1 VFQNRANGL
10 KHKQLIFHDEYSF
23 QIEFSFG
30 IGRQFFGRLR
40 VPSIG
45 LKYTCS
51 SLQGLSCIAYSLKI
65 AAALHHCSDTDVL
78 FDRARQDVEATDFGI
93 EQTNRN
99 PAAAFCGKLAPA
111 SRRRAPYRFMPLSL
125 TGSQPH
131 Y

>member
-1 VFQNRANGL
+1 MFQNRANGL

-51 SLQGLSCIAYSLKI
+51 SLQGLSCIAHSLKI

-78 FDRARQDVEATDFGI
+78 FGRPRQDLEATDFGI

-99 PAAAFCGKLAPA
+99 PAAAFSAA
-111 SRRRAPYRFMPLSL
+111 SLRLPLGGERLIVSCR
-125 TGSQPH
+125 
-131 Y
+131 